1 MTQPTNLET
10 TEETNQLP
18 ALFEHDTRP
27 QWGLAVKVDQRDRY
41 DRFQFEDGE
50 LRKIAKGFQHLLTE
64 VDKPANESMRLITSL
79 TRQAG
84 LTVGRAAQKKEDRP
98 LIEFD
103 DQVRLFLDDF
113 EEGFET
119 KKWLK
124 KKRGEGAKR
133 RLKRHRDAAIAQA
146 QELLSDDQLAQLLV
160 ERRYDTVMAR
170 VSLLLDAC
178 DLVTKKDRRTLAL
191 LDDRGRR
198 EAANALSDIVSD
210 EIPVGDA
217 LARWIKALAGARKGV
232 SWSLATAVGAL
243 LRPERHVYV
252 KRTAMKEQARWMAPR
267 LQLKATPSGAQYER
281 LVQMVDVVTKELG
294 DRDLEPKDNF
304 DVTDFIWST
313 LRPAARKRIAQLPEP
328 PAESSVMVSGSNKS
342 QANETSDTD
351 EDAAEAA

>member
-1 MTQPTNLET
+1 MTQPILDT
-10 TEETNQLP
+10 TEETNDLP

-27 QWGLAVKVDQRDRY
+27 QWGLAVRVDRRDRY

-64 VDKPANESMRLITSL
+64 VDKPANESMRLVTSL
-79 TRQAG
+79 TKQAG

-103 DQVRLFLDDF
+103 EQVRLFLDDF
-113 EEGFET
+113 EEGFEA

-124 KKRGEGAKR
+124 KKRGEGKKR
-133 RLKRHRDAAIAQA
+133 RLKRHRNAAIAQA
-146 QELLSDDQLAQLLV
+146 QELLSDDQLAQLLI

-243 LRPERHVYV
+243 LRPDRHVYV

-267 LQLKATPSGAQYER
+267 LKLKTTPSGAQYER
-281 LVQMVDVVTKELG
+281 LVQMVDVVNKELV
-294 DRDLEPKDNF
+294 DRDLEPTDNF

-328 PAESSVMVSGSNKS
+328 PAESSVMMSSSSQG
-342 QANETSDTD
+342 QANETTDDTD